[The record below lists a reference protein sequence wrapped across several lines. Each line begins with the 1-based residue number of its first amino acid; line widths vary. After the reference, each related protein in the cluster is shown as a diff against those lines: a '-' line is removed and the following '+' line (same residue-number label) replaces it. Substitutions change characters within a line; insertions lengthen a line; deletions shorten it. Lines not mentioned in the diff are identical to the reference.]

1 MDSKAASS
9 SERLAA
15 FCRIIGR
22 LKKLLIVWCS
32 TTGGTRQMAQAAERG
47 ARESLAAG
55 DAVEVASLEAGEARP
70 GDVLAADA
78 LLLATPEH
86 LGSMAG
92 PMKDFLDRAY
102 YPCLDRVNGRPWA
115 LLVCAGSDGHGTI
128 RQAERIATGLR
139 LRRVAE
145 PVLVITNA
153 QTPEAIL
160 APKTIGEG
168 DLARCAQAGA
178 LLAAG
183 LASGVF

>member
-1 MDSKAASS
+1 
-9 SERLAA
+9 
-15 FCRIIGR
+15 
-22 LKKLLIVWCS
+22 
-32 TTGGTRQMAQAAERG
+32 MAQAAERG
-47 ARESLAAG
+47 ARGALSPG
-55 DAVEVASLEAGEARP
+55 DNVDVARLHATEAGPAE
-70 GDVLAADA
+70 VLAADG
-78 LLLATPEH
+78 LILATPEH

-92 PMKDFLDRAY
+92 PMKDFLDRVY
-102 YPCLDRVNGRPWA
+102 YPCLERLNGRPWA
-115 LLVCAGSDGHGTI
+115 LLVCAGSDGQGTI
-128 RQAERIATGLR
+128 RQAERISTGLR

-168 DLARCAQAGA
+168 DLARCAEAGA

>member
-1 MDSKAASS
+1 M
-9 SERLAA
+9 
-15 FCRIIGR
+15 
-22 LKKLLIVWCS
+22 KKLLIVWCS

-47 ARESLAAG
+47 ARESLAAD
-55 DAVEVASLEAGEARP
+55 DAVEVARLEAAHAGPA
-70 GDVLAADA
+70 DLLAADG
-78 LLLATPEH
+78 LLLAMPEH

-115 LLVCAGSDGHGTI
+115 LLVCAGSDGQGTI

-139 LRRVAE
+139 LRRVAK

-153 QTPEAIL
+153 QTPQAIL
-160 APKTIGEG
+160 APKTIGDA
-168 DLARCAQAGA
+168 DLARCAATGA

-183 LASGVF
+183 LAAGVF

>member
-1 MDSKAASS
+1 V
-9 SERLAA
+9 
-15 FCRIIGR
+15 
-22 LKKLLIVWCS
+22 KKLLIVWCS

-47 ARESLAAG
+47 ARDALAAG
-55 DAVEVASLEAGEARP
+55 EAVAVARLEAPDAGAA
-70 GDVLAADA
+70 DALAADA
-78 LLLATPEH
+78 MLLATPEH

-92 PMKDFLDRAY
+92 PMKDFLDRIY

-115 LLVCAGSDGHGTI
+115 LLVCAGSDGQGTI

-160 APKTIGEG
+160 APKTIG
-168 DLARCAQAGA
+168 DADRARCAATGA

-183 LASGVF
+183 LAAGVF